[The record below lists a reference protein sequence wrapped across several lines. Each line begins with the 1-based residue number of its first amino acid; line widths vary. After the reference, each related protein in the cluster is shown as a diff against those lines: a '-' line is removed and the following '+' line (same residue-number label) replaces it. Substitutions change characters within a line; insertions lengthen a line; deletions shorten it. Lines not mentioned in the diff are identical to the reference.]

1 MSKQLIIFLLLFLI
15 SIDTLLS
22 RGKNIPGIDP
32 LPMAIDSEQSKMDS
46 SIKSDQNKSL
56 TSPTTSSQNL
66 TTDLPDFPRIRNLKV
81 IMDPTYPYSAKIL
94 WETHPQT
101 NTPIYIVR
109 YSKPISTKE
118 ILLNSYNL
126 TSPPLDPSTKSFVD
140 KDLPEGVYY
149 YAAVTSFELSKDGV
163 LVLKP
168 EVNYTINPFIVY
180 RDSKPQDT
188 SSLIQPEDLNSKS
201 QIDRK
206 QLTSSDYEVQ
216 ELSALNTERGVVL
229 NWKPPMIPEIKF
241 KIYRGKEPLDSKD
254 RIQKAK
260 FLGESTKPYFL
271 DESPISDEPV
281 FYGVSTYDIVLNQE
295 FSDLKFRKSYISH
308 TFKKPQLEYQYMDFL
323 PDSLI
328 AYQVSKNAIQLFW
341 VDGGAGVKFYKV
353 YRSNEPIM
361 NEQKLENSKF
371 LGNVQS
377 GSIGYL
383 DKDLE
388 PGRYFYAVMPV
399 ISNNNELKLFY
410 GNRTFTTYGMIISQD
425 ISSLK
430 KEDQPQQMNKTE
442 ESEKTYIKN
451 ISIKIEDKKNVRIN
465 WDFISENS
473 NQIKVLIY
481 RSPNLIQKYE
491 DLKTNSEYL
500 GEFPLVAGVYI
511 DRNLPPG
518 SYYYNFLEFN
528 TQSNQIVAF
537 YYLKKPI
544 EIKREEVV
552 KEPERKSVEIK
563 KESSKDNII
572 KTDSETLKKEDLKKE
587 DLKKENEKQKQI
599 QKKNVSYE
607 KELEEISKLI
617 FKENEID
624 KAESKIKNLLE
635 KQEELTTLE
644 KGKLKFYYGI
654 VLYKQNKKEKA
665 KKYFIDSD
673 VQRYDSERANFW
685 YKRIIEDL

>member
-1 MSKQLIIFLLLFLI
+1 MSKQIIFFSLLFLLFVNI
-15 SIDTLLS
+15 ILS

-32 LPMAIDSEQSKMDS
+32 LPMAIDTEQPKIDS
-46 SIKSDQNKSL
+46 STRSSLDEKLDQNKSL
-56 TSPTTSSQNL
+56 TSTTTSTQTYTS
-66 TTDLPDFPRIRNLKV
+66 DLPDFPKIRNLKV
-81 IMDPTYPYSAKIL
+81 IMDPTYPYSARIT

-126 TSPPLDPSTKSFVD
+126 TSPPLDPSIKSFVD

-149 YAAVTSFELSKDGV
+149 YAAVSSFELSKEGV

-168 EVNYTINPFIVY
+168 EVNYTINPFIIY
-180 RDSKPQDT
+180 RDSKPQEA
-188 SSLIQPEDLNSKS
+188 SSLIQPEDSKS

-206 QLTSSDYEVQ
+206 QLSPSDYEIQ
-216 ELSALNTERGVVL
+216 ELSALNTEQGVVL
-229 NWKPPMIPEIKF
+229 NWKPPLIPEIKF
-241 KIYRGKEPLDSKD
+241 KIYRGKEPLDSKE
-254 RIQKAK
+254 RLQKAK
-260 FLGESTKPYFL
+260 LLGESTKSYFL
-271 DESPISDEPV
+271 DESPISEEPV

-295 FSDLKFRKSYISH
+295 FSDLKFRRSYISH

-328 AYQVSKNAIQLFW
+328 SYQVSKNAIQLFW
-341 VDGGAGVKFYKV
+341 VDGGSGVKFYKV
-353 YRSNEPIM
+353 YRNNEPII

-425 ISSLK
+425 ISAPR
-430 KEDQPQQMNKTE
+430 KEEQPQTMNKTE
-442 ESEKTYIKN
+442 DSQRTYIKN
-451 ISIKIEDKKNVRIN
+451 ISIKVEENKNVRIN
-465 WDFISENS
+465 WDYISENS

-481 RSPNLIQKYE
+481 RSSTLIQKHE
-491 DLKTNSEYL
+491 DLKASSEYL
-500 GEFPLVAGVYI
+500 GEFPLVAGVYV
-511 DRNLPPG
+511 DRNLSPG

-544 EIKREEVV
+544 EIKREII
-552 KEPERKSVEIK
+552 KEPEKKSVETKEENKKENTLKTEPEISKKQEPK
-563 KESSKDNII
+563 KES
-572 KTDSETLKKEDLKKE
+572 EE
-587 DLKKENEKQKQI
+587 QKQT
-599 QKKNVSYE
+599 QKTKVVSYE

-617 FKENEID
+617 FTENKMN

-635 KQEELTTLE
+635 KQEELNVE
-644 KGKLKFYYGI
+644 ERGRLKFYYGI

-665 KKYFIDSD
+665 KKYFIDPD
-673 VQRYDSERANFW
+673 VQKYDSVRANFW
-685 YKRIIEDL
+685 YRRILEEL